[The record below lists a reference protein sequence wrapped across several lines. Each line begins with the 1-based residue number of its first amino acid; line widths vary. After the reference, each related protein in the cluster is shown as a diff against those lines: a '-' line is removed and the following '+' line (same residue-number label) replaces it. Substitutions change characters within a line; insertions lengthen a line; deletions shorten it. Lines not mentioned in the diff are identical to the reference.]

1 MKLKNK
7 RNGYL
12 VATFPTFESVLLQ
25 IAKAL
30 GANSNMNSK
39 SKSKFKYVDMSMDNL
54 SETWKSI
61 LSEIADALGLDDA
74 AKGDLMS
81 NIFVDYQMHKAIEF
95 NIYSSKATQRKII
108 WQYLARVLVPALARH
123 TVFWQI
129 ASKMDEGMPGGRF
142 WYLPAVNSPVEPTQL
157 YLPVSQVLDWLID
170 LIQDSNANI
179 ASNLED
185 DLRIYDNSGTVLKN
199 LYNWQ
204 KAKSTPEISSI
215 NNTFPDE
222 VKIRFLGCFE
232 PDEKS
237 PKFEQAL
244 SFIEKKGLLPDALQ
258 HEIAINEDDL
268 KRILNA
274 ECSAEEKL
282 DFVQKLKLRY
292 QVPSTK
298 IIRRRLLIAR
308 SIQEGYEQLV
318 RLLTPTTDKLCIDLN
333 ENKAMQLVQLYS
345 DVYNRTLDA
354 HIKMRHIDGKLR
366 EFAENKYFTEN
377 LPPFLRYDLLLA
389 FTSDNEQS
397 ALLVSNRLNSI
408 FSRHGEEDN
417 LDNILPTSEGDIR
430 TMVNVIREEGQQSN
444 NYFMQLETLV
454 EKLAQN
460 KAPYKQ
466 LQKMDDFEVVY
477 GAMNHHYPNPK
488 IWEMIIERLNEL
500 EMTSEQSMKRILL
513 ELEHQLFI
521 KSFDSK
527 TEGKV
532 SVLIEEA
539 KGNDDYEYSKAQVL
553 RFEAFHFI
561 AQNKLSDAEKN
572 FNIAID
578 ECKKYSFGKLRGD
591 LARDAF
597 ALAIANQKLIPNNH
611 EKYFRDMIHWGNLDG
626 TNNIDIY
633 SVSRKLHEYFWE
645 SLYKFYPGYKPLF
658 ATSRSDFEA
667 FSRDILPCIKSN
679 NPIAQV
685 LKKHKDL
692 KKKQL
697 KYPQADSVIM
707 LMMKMSY
714 EMLGKLRYCRQSMPP
729 EVESEIHSVIKVV
742 REIVQE
748 WPEIVNVS
756 DFKQQTP
763 LMLAAHNKDY
773 ETVEVLLKANAD
785 TDLRDFTGRTALHS
799 AAASR
804 CLKSA
809 SLLLEYGCNGKI
821 VNVDGST
828 ALHTAVRFGEI
839 PVVKLIIEK
848 QPNLLEIRDSKGLTP
863 RELAK
868 RIASDSDLY
877 QFLNSYFRSE
887 GRTVVCH
894 SKYKQLLDLL

>member
-1 MKLKNK
+1 M
-7 RNGYL
+7 
-12 VATFPTFESVLLQ
+12 ATFPTFESVLLQ

-30 GANSNMNSK
+30 GANSNMTSK

-54 SETWKSI
+54 SETWKNI
-61 LSEIADALGLDDA
+61 LNEIADALGLDDA

-142 WYLPAVNSPVEPTQL
+142 WYLPAVNSPLEPTQL
-157 YLPVSQVLDWLID
+157 YLPVPQVLDWLID

-333 ENKAMQLVQLYS
+333 ENKALQLVQLYS

-477 GAMNHHYPNPK
+477 GAINHHYPNPK
-488 IWEMIIERLNEL
+488 ILEMIIERLNEL

-513 ELEHQLFI
+513 ELEYHLFT

-532 SVLIEEA
+532 CVLIEEA
-539 KGNDDYEYSKAQVL
+539 KGNDGYEFSKAQVL

-561 AQNKLSDAEKN
+561 AQNKLPEAEKKLN
-572 FNIAID
+572 LAID

-597 ALAIANQKLIPNNH
+597 SLAIANQKLIPNNH
-611 EKYFRDMIHWGNLDG
+611 EKYFRDMTYWGGFEGVTEKLG
-626 TNNIDIY
+626 KIDIY
-633 SVSRKLHEYFWE
+633 NVSRELHKYFWE
-645 SLYKFYPGYKPLF
+645 HLYQCYPNYQPLF
-658 ATSRSDFEA
+658 ASSLNDFKA
-667 FSRDILPCIKSN
+667 FSCDLAACIKDGL
-679 NPIAQV
+679 PIGQV
-685 LKKHKDL
+685 LKKHRNL
-692 KKKQL
+692 RKKQL

-707 LMMKMSY
+707 LMMKISY
-714 EMLGKLRYCRQSMPP
+714 EMLDKLRYYRQSMPP
-729 EVESEIHSVIKVV
+729 EIESELHSTFTGTIDAI

-748 WPEIVNVS
+748 WPDIVNVS

-828 ALHTAVRFGEI
+828 ALHTAVRVGEI

-887 GRTVVCH
+887 GRTVVCQ

>member
-1 MKLKNK
+1 
-7 RNGYL
+7 

-30 GANSNMNSK
+30 GANRKMSSK
-39 SKSKFKYVDMSMDNL
+39 SKSKFKYVEMSMDNL
-54 SETWKSI
+54 SGTWENI
-61 LSEIADALGLDDA
+61 VGEIAGALGLDDGV
-74 AKGDLMS
+74 KGDLIS
-81 NIFVDYQMHKAIEF
+81 NIFVDYQMHKAIEL
-95 NIYSSKATQRKII
+95 NIYSSRATQRKIV

-142 WYLPAVNSPVEPTQL
+142 WYLPAVDSPVEPTQL
-157 YLPVSQVLDWLID
+157 YLPVPQVLDWLID
-170 LIQDSNANI
+170 LIQDSNATI

-185 DLRIYDNSGTVLKN
+185 DLRIYENSGTVLKN

-204 KAKSTPEISSI
+204 KAKSTPETSSI

-222 VKIRFLGCFE
+222 VKIQFLGCFE

-237 PKFEQAL
+237 PQFEQAL
-244 SFIEKKGLLPDALQ
+244 AFVEKKGLLPDALQ

-268 KRILNA
+268 KRIINA
-274 ECSAEEKL
+274 ECSVEEEQ

-292 QVPSTK
+292 QAPSTK
-298 IIRRRLLIAR
+298 TIRRRLLIAR
-308 SIQEGYEQLV
+308 AIQEGYEQLV
-318 RLLTPTTDKLCIDLN
+318 KFLTPTIDKLCIDLN
-333 ENKAMQLVQLYS
+333 ENKALQLVQLYN

-354 HIKMRHIDGKLR
+354 HLEKQHIDGKLR
-366 EFAENKYFTEN
+366 EFAENVCFTEN

-389 FTSDNEQS
+389 FASDHEQP
-397 ALLVSNRLNSI
+397 APMVSDRLNSI
-408 FSRHGEEDN
+408 FSRHGEEDS
-417 LDNILPTSEGDIR
+417 LDNILPTSEDDIR
-430 TMVNVIREEGQQSN
+430 LMVNVIREEGQQSN
-444 NYFMQLETLV
+444 NYLMQLEALV

-466 LQKMDDFEVVY
+466 LQKMEDFEVVY
-477 GAMNHHYPNPK
+477 GAMGHNYPNPK
-488 IWEMIIERLNEL
+488 IWEMIIGRVNEL
-500 EMTSEQSMKRILL
+500 ETTSKQSMKRILL
-513 ELEHQLFI
+513 ELEYHLLI

-527 TEGKV
+527 TEEKV
-532 SVLIEEA
+532 GVLIEEA
-539 KGNDDYEYSKAQVL
+539 KRNDDFEFSKAQVL

-561 AQNKLSDAEKN
+561 ALNRLSDAEKTLN
-572 FNIAID
+572 LAIE
-578 ECKKYSFGKLRGD
+578 ECKKFSFGKFRGE

-611 EKYFRDMIHWGNLDG
+611 EKYFRDMIHWGSLDSTG
-626 TNNIDIY
+626 KIDIY
-633 SVSRKLHEYFWE
+633 NVSRGLHEYFWE

-658 ATSRSDFEA
+658 ATSRSDFKA
-667 FSRDILPCIKSN
+667 FCRDLLPCIKSN
-679 NPIAQV
+679 KPIAQV
-685 LKKHKDL
+685 LKKHKAL

-714 EMLGKLRYCRQSMPP
+714 EMLAKPKLYGEAMPP
-729 EVESEIHSVIKVV
+729 EVAREIHSAFTGIIDAI

-748 WPEIVNVS
+748 WSDIVNVP

-804 CLKSA
+804 CLQSA
-809 SLLLEYGCNGKI
+809 TLLLEYGCDGKI

-828 ALHTAVRFGEI
+828 ALHTAVRFGETPI
-839 PVVKLIIEK
+839 VKLLIEK
-848 QPNLLEIRDSKGLTP
+848 QPQLLQIRDSKGITP
-863 RELAK
+863 EQLAS
-868 RIASDSDLY
+868 RIAADSEVYEYLSY
-877 QFLNSYFRSE
+877 YFRSE
-887 GRTVVCH
+887 GRTVVSH
-894 SKYKQLLDLL
+894 SKYKQLLDIL

>member
-1 MKLKNK
+1 M
-7 RNGYL
+7 
-12 VATFPTFESVLLQ
+12 ATFPTFESVLLQ

-30 GANSNMNSK
+30 GANRKMTSK

-54 SETWKSI
+54 FETWESI
-61 LSEIADALGLDDA
+61 LSDIADALGLDDGV
-74 AKGDLMS
+74 KDDLIS
-81 NIFVDYQMHKAIEF
+81 NIFADYQMHKAIELD
-95 NIYSSKATQRKII
+95 IYSSRATQRKII

-129 ASKMDEGMPGGRF
+129 ESKMDEGMPGGRF
-142 WYLPAVNSPVEPTQL
+142 WYLPAVDSPVEPTQL
-157 YLPVSQVLDWLID
+157 YLPVPQVLDWLID
-170 LIQDSNANI
+170 LIQDSNVTI

-222 VKIRFLGCFE
+222 VKIQFLGCFE

-244 SFIEKKGLLPDALQ
+244 AFIEKKGLQPGVLQ
-258 HEIAINEDDL
+258 HEIAINEADL
-268 KRILNA
+268 KRIINT
-274 ECSAEEKL
+274 ECSVEEEQ
-282 DFVQKLKLRY
+282 DFVQKLKFRY
-292 QVPSTK
+292 QAPSTK
-298 IIRRRLLIAR
+298 TIRRRLLMAR
-308 SIQEGYEQLV
+308 AIQEGYEQLV
-318 RLLTPTTDKLCIDLN
+318 KFLTPTIDKLCIDLN
-333 ENKAMQLVQLYS
+333 ENKALQLVQLYN

-354 HIKMRHIDGKLR
+354 HLEKRHIDGKLR
-366 EFAENKYFTEN
+366 EFAENEYFTEN
-377 LPPFLRYDLLLA
+377 LPPFLRYNLLLA
-389 FTSDNEQS
+389 FTTDNEQP
-397 ALLVSNRLNSI
+397 ALLVSDKLNSI
-408 FSRHGEEDN
+408 FSRHGEENN
-417 LDNILPTSEGDIR
+417 LDNILPTSEDDIKL
-430 TMVNVIREEGQQSN
+430 MVNVIREQGQQSN
-444 NYFMQLETLV
+444 NYFIQLQALV

-477 GAMNHHYPNPK
+477 GAMGHHYPIP
-488 IWEMIIERLNEL
+488 IICEMIIGRLNEL
-500 EMTSEQSMKRILL
+500 ETTPEQSMKRILL
-513 ELEHQLFI
+513 ELEYHLLI
-521 KSFDSK
+521 KLFDSK

-539 KGNDDYEYSKAQVL
+539 KGNDDYECSKAQVL

-572 FNIAID
+572 LNIAID

-626 TNNIDIY
+626 TNKIDIY
-633 SVSRKLHEYFWE
+633 NVSRELHEYFWE

-667 FSRDILPCIKSN
+667 FSRDILPCIKNN
-679 NPIAQV
+679 NPIAQL

-714 EMLGKLRYCRQSMPP
+714 EMLGKLRYYRQSMPP
-729 EVESEIHSVIKVV
+729 EVESEIHSVLIGIIKAV

-748 WPEIVNVS
+748 WPDIVNVS

-799 AAASR
+799 SAASR

-809 SLLLEYGCNGKI
+809 SLLLEFGCDGKV

-839 PVVKLIIEK
+839 PIVKLIIEK
-848 QPNLLEIRDSKGLTP
+848 QPDLLEIRDSNGISPK
-863 RELAK
+863 ELAS
-868 RIASDSDLY
+868 RIASDCDLY
-877 QFLNSYFRSE
+877 QYLNGYFKSE
-887 GRTVVCH
+887 GRTVVSH
-894 SKYKQLLDLL
+894 SKYKQLLDIL

>member
-1 MKLKNK
+1 M
-7 RNGYL
+7 
-12 VATFPTFESVLLQ
+12 ATFPTFESVLLQ

-30 GANSNMNSK
+30 GANRKMTSK

-54 SETWKSI
+54 SETWESI
-61 LSEIADALGLDDA
+61 LSEIADALGLDDGV
-74 AKGDLMS
+74 KDDLIS
-81 NIFVDYQMHKAIEF
+81 NIFADYQMHKAIELD
-95 NIYSSKATQRKII
+95 IYSSRATQRKII

-129 ASKMDEGMPGGRF
+129 ESKMDEGMPGGRF
-142 WYLPAVNSPVEPTQL
+142 WYLPAVDSPVEPTQL
-157 YLPVSQVLDWLID
+157 YLPVPQVLDWLID
-170 LIQDSNANI
+170 LIQDSNVTI

-185 DLRIYDNSGTVLKN
+185 DLRIYDSSGTVLKN

-222 VKIRFLGCFE
+222 VKIQFLGCFE
-232 PDEKS
+232 PDKKS

-244 SFIEKKGLLPDALQ
+244 AFIEKKGLQPGVLQ
-258 HEIAINEDDL
+258 HEIAINEADL
-268 KRILNA
+268 KRIINT
-274 ECSAEEKL
+274 ECSVEEEQ
-282 DFVQKLKLRY
+282 DFVQKLKFRY
-292 QVPSTK
+292 QAPSTK
-298 IIRRRLLIAR
+298 TIRRRLLMAR
-308 SIQEGYEQLV
+308 AIQEGYEQLV
-318 RLLTPTTDKLCIDLN
+318 KFLTPTIDKLCIDLN
-333 ENKAMQLVQLYS
+333 ENKALQLVQLYN

-354 HIKMRHIDGKLR
+354 HLEKRHIDGKLR
-366 EFAENKYFTEN
+366 EFAENEYFTEN
-377 LPPFLRYDLLLA
+377 LSPFLRYDLLLA
-389 FTSDNEQS
+389 FTSDNEQP
-397 ALLVSNRLNSI
+397 ALLVSDQLNSI

-417 LDNILPTSEGDIR
+417 LDNILPTSEDDIKL
-430 TMVNVIREEGQQSN
+430 MVNVIREQGQQSN
-444 NYFMQLETLV
+444 NYFIQLQALV

-477 GAMNHHYPNPK
+477 GAMGHHYPIPK
-488 IWEMIIERLNEL
+488 ICEMIIGRLNEL
-500 EMTSEQSMKRILL
+500 ETTPEQSMKRILL
-513 ELEHQLFI
+513 ELEYHLLI
-521 KSFDSK
+521 KLFDSK

-539 KGNDDYEYSKAQVL
+539 KGNDDYECSKAQVL

-572 FNIAID
+572 LNIAID

-626 TNNIDIY
+626 TNKIDIY
-633 SVSRKLHEYFWE
+633 NVSRELHEYFWE

-667 FSRDILPCIKSN
+667 FSRDILPCIENN
-679 NPIAQV
+679 NPIAQL

-714 EMLGKLRYCRQSMPP
+714 EMLGKLRYYRQSMPP
-729 EVESEIHSVIKVV
+729 EVESEIHSVLIGIIKAV

-748 WPEIVNVS
+748 WPDIVNVS

-799 AAASR
+799 SAASR

-809 SLLLEYGCNGKI
+809 SLLLEFGCDGKV

-828 ALHTAVRFGEI
+828 ALHTAVRFGEVPI
-839 PVVKLIIEK
+839 VKLIIEK
-848 QPNLLEIRDSKGLTP
+848 QPDLLEIRDSNGISPK
-863 RELAK
+863 ELAS
-868 RIASDSDLY
+868 RIASDYDLY
-877 QFLNSYFRSE
+877 QYLNGYFKSE
-887 GRTVVCH
+887 GRTVVSH
-894 SKYKQLLDLL
+894 SKYKQLLDIL